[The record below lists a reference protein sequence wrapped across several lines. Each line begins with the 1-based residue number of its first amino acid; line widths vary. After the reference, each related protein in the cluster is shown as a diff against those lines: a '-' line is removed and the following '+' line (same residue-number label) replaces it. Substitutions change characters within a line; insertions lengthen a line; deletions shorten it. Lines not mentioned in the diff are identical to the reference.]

1 MMKARQAAAKKKLE
15 SKKSGSAA
23 AAAAAAEAKA
33 RAAVAQLGQ
42 TALPSGHP
50 PVQRPARL
58 HRAAFRAGEE
68 RPRLSAAEKRSRSLT
83 APCLPHSP
91 IPTASIGRLQ
101 EGGEKKKKV
110 KNNYQTGPKQ
120 AGVKQR
126 GSDAKYQGE

>member
-1 MMKARQAAAKKKLE
+1 M
-15 SKKSGSAA
+15 
-23 AAAAAAEAKA
+23 
-33 RAAVAQLGQ
+33 
-42 TALPSGHP
+42 
-50 PVQRPARL
+50 PA
-58 HRAAFRAGEE
+58 
-68 RPRLSAAEKRSRSLT
+68 PN
-83 APCLPHSP
+83 SP